1 MSTEPGTPAPTP
13 TPAPNPNPKPAP
25 RSPGPSVVMLRPIG
39 SPLPLGFLA
48 LAIATFSFAVL
59 QLGWIAK
66 DQGHTV
72 AMTVLLSTVPLQ
84 LVVAV
89 LAYAARD
96 TAPATAMGL
105 LSGTWAG
112 VCVATL
118 TAKPGSFSEGLGT
131 FLLAAGVCL
140 LVPAVAALPRVLP
153 PLVIGLSAVRFVLTG
168 VAELNASTTW
178 LKVAGWS
185 GLALAAVSFVAALVL
200 VVQRSSVGGAP
211 GLEEEPGV
219 RAGV

>member
-1 MSTEPGTPAPTP
+1 MSETHEAPSPPTP
-13 TPAPNPNPKPAP
+13 RAPAFIA
-25 RSPGPSVVMLRPIG
+25 LRPIG
-39 SPLPLGFLA
+39 SSLPLGFLA

-59 QLGWIAK
+59 QLEWIPK
-66 DQGHTV
+66 NQGHTI
-72 AMTVLLSTVPLQ
+72 AWTVLLSTVPLQ
-84 LVVAV
+84 AVVAV

-118 TAKPGSFSEGLGT
+118 TAKPGTFSEGLGT

-140 LVPAVAALPRVLP
+140 LVPAVAALPRPWP
-153 PLVIGLSAVRFVLTG
+153 PVVIGLSGVRFFLTG
-168 VAELNASTTW
+168 IAELNDSTSW
-178 LKVAGWS
+178 LKVAGWV
-185 GLALAAVSFVAALVL
+185 GLVLAVVSFAAAAVL
-200 VVQRSSVGGAP
+200 VVQRSTIGGSPA
-211 GLEEEPGV
+211 LEDEPGV